1 MQRNKGQFTSS
12 KSNNEDST
20 SIVSS
25 WGLDQSWGADGNGP
39 QIQEIDYTGV
49 PVADTGVPAA
59 AAATPVRCTH
69 LRFVS
74 STQTMGHDAERRSPV
89 REYDLSSLTFLR
101 CSGAPLGEDVAHKFR
116 EKFPNVQIV
125 NGYGLTE
132 TGGVVASLK
141 GPNEIKRFDSVG
153 RLSEFME
160 AKIVDPITAEPL
172 LPGQKGELW
181 LRGPAI
187 MKGYVGDDKA
197 TAEILDSEGWL
208 KTGDLCYFDSQ
219 AFLFIVDR
227 LKELIK
233 YKAYQ
238 VPPAE
243 LEHLL
248 QTNPEI
254 IDAAVIPYPDE
265 ETGQVPMAFVV
276 RKTGSQITEVQVPPY
291 KRIRRVAFVNSIPKS
306 SAGKILRKQLV
317 DHALSAT
324 LFN

>member
-1 MQRNKGQFTSS
+1 MMRAVTKGETA
-12 KSNNEDST
+12 
-20 SIVSS
+20 V
-25 WGLDQSWGADGNGP
+25 L
-39 QIQEIDYTGV
+39 
-49 PVADTGVPAA
+49 
-59 AAATPVRCTH
+59 
-69 LRFVS
+69 L
-74 STQTMGHDAERRSPV
+74 ERL
-89 REYDLSSLTFLR
+89 EFDSLTFLR
-101 CSGAPLGEDVAHKFR
+101 CGGAPLGEDVAHKFR

-172 LPGQKGELW
+172 LPGQKGEVELW

-187 MKGYVGDDKA
+187 LKGYVGDDKA

-238 VPPAE
+238 VTPAE

-248 QTNPEI
+248 QTNSEI
-254 IDAAVIPYPDE
+254 VDDAVIPYPDG

-276 RKTGSQITEVQVPPY
+276 RKPGCQITEVKVMDF
-291 KRIRRVAFVNSIPKS
+291 VAEQACS
-306 SAGKILRKQLV
+306 SLPIYLL
-317 DHALSAT
+317 
-324 LFN
+324 NMIN

>member
-1 MQRNKGQFTSS
+1 MKLEHIKHKKWDYDSVIEDKQTGEQDHELEKEKEMNSDQELEKEIN
-12 KSNNEDST
+12 SNHELEKKMN
-20 SIVSS
+20 
-25 WGLDQSWGADGNGP
+25 LD
-39 QIQEIDYTGV
+39 
-49 PVADTGVPAA
+49 
-59 AAATPVRCTH
+59 
-69 LRFVS
+69 L
-74 STQTMGHDAERRSPV
+74 
-89 REYDLSSLTFLR
+89 
-101 CSGAPLGEDVAHKFR
+101 K
-116 EKFPNVQIV
+116 
-125 NGYGLTE
+125 

-276 RKTGSQITEVQVPPY
+276 RKPGSQITEVQVPPY